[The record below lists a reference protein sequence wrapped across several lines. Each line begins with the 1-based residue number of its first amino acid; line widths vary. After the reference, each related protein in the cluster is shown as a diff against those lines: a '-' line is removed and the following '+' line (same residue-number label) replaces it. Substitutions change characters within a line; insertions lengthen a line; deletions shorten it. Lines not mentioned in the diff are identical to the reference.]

1 METKNRIEIA
11 DISNIK
17 YLKYGRKSKGLSSES
32 VMNLSENY
40 IILYYMIVIA
50 FSYAAKI
57 LSILATYPQLKLG
70 VWTRV
75 NSFAI
80 YMIVIAKS
88 YDPGK

>member
-40 IILYYMIVIA
+40 IILYYI
-50 FSYAAKI
+50 I
-57 LSILATYPQLKLG
+57 LYYIILYDSH
-70 VWTRV
+70 
-75 NSFAI
+75 SF
-80 YMIVIAKS
+80 
-88 YDPGK
+88 